1 MSLDYWVVNGNIPV
15 AKLKAALKQGKIV
28 GSQLANIKIGYFAIK
43 YDKKGQWN
51 AEEIRKG
58 NVTWFVEYACCHGG
72 DKAMDQL
79 ISQLERMFKC
89 EITGDYDEYKK
100 YTEKVTGKK
109 FPKDPHAGCSEVMY
123 NKEFPKGKCMNRF
136 PETGLPK
143 DFWL

>member
-28 GSQLANIKIGYFAIK
+28 GSTLTKGGYFAIK
-43 YDKKGQWN
+43 YDKTGLWN
-51 AEEIRKG
+51 AEEIKKG
-58 NVTWFVEYACCHGG
+58 NVTWFVEYAGGHGG
-72 DKAMDQL
+72 NKAQDKL

-109 FPKDPHAGCSEVMY
+109 FPKDPHAGCMEVMY
-123 NKEFPKGKCMNRF
+123 SKEHPKGKCMKSF

-143 DFWL
+143 GFWV